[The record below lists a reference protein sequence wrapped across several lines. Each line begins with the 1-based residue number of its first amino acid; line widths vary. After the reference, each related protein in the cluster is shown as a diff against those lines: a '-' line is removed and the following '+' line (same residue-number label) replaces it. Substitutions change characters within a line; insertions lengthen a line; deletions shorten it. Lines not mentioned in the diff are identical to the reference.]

1 MEVCGLITLT
11 TDFGTKE
18 PYAGVVKGVI
28 YSSNIKAR
36 IVDIT
41 HEIPPH
47 DIINAAFTLVRAV
60 EHFPEGSVHVAVVD
74 PGVGSDRKSIAVK
87 TDRFYYIGPDNGI
100 FTLVLAHEKNVEI
113 REIVNPPFVLEKIS
127 STFHGRD
134 VFAPCAGCLS
144 AGLSFSHIGPVVRRI
159 MRLTYPKIRQIGDI
173 MEGEIVA
180 VDSFGNL
187 ITNVSQSAFRSFLG
201 RRKSE
206 IYFGAER
213 FSKILDRYSQVPEGT
228 PLILFGSSGFLE
240 ISMNGGSASSYFM
253 TGTGSQVT
261 IKRV

>member
-11 TDFGTKE
+11 TDFGMKE

-60 EHFPEGSVHVAVVD
+60 GHFPEGTVHVAVVD
-74 PGVGSDRKSIAVK
+74 PGVGSERKSIAVK

-100 FTLVLAHEKNVEI
+100 FTLVLAQEKNVEI
-113 REIVNPPFVLEKIS
+113 REIVNPPFVLDKIS

-134 VFAPCAGCLS
+134 MFAPCAGCLS
-144 AGLSFSHIGPVVRRI
+144 AGLSFSHVGPVMRRI
-159 MRLTYPKIRQIGDI
+159 KRLSYPEIIQKGNI

-187 ITNVSQSAFRSFLG
+187 ITNISKSAYRSFLG
-201 RRKSE
+201 RRKAE
-206 IYFGAER
+206 VYFGAER
-213 FSKILDRYSQVPEGT
+213 FSEVLDRYSQVPEGM
-228 PLILFGSSGFLE
+228 PLILFGSAGFLE
-240 ISMNGGSASSYFM
+240 ISMNSGSAANYFM
-253 TGTGSQVT
+253 TGTGNPV
-261 IKRV
+261 IVKRS